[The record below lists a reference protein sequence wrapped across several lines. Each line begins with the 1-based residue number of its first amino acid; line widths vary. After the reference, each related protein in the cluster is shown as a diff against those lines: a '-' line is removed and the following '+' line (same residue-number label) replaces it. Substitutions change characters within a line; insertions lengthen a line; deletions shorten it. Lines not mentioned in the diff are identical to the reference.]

1 RFAYAATIT
10 PAQVDA
16 ANARRCAIRQ
26 HVDALL
32 GSDGVIC
39 VPTSPRVAPLR
50 GTPADKVE
58 VEYRNQALRIL
69 SIAGLC
75 GLPQISLP
83 MATSD
88 GLPIGLSL
96 IGARN
101 CDRALIALAKRV
113 LS

>member
-1 RFAYAATIT
+1 YAAAIT
-10 PAQVDA
+10 RAQVDA
-16 ANARRCAIRQ
+16 ANVRRRAIRQ

-50 GTPADKVE
+50 ETPVDQVE
-58 VEYRNQALRIL
+58 VEYRNQAMRIL
-69 SIAGLC
+69 CIAGLC

-83 MATSD
+83 MATLD
-88 GLPIGLSL
+88 ALPIGLSL

-101 CDRALIALAKRV
+101 SDKALIALARRV
-113 LS
+113 LG